1 MLNKYH
7 NQCFRTHLTK
17 YQVSLGLRWRW
28 KKAAEERWD
37 ICFHVKEPC
46 WQPVPVPCALKAP
59 ANRKSR
65 WLTYRRHTLAS
76 CIASCFKSL
85 YELRLWH
92 KHRSNPSLPE
102 VHVSVDQENRAQIF
116 VVNHKET
123 RLGRL
128 PGSQFWR
135 AGLGG
140 LCLYLLEAGMFPGIK
155 S

>member
-17 YQVSLGLRWRW
+17 YQVSLGLRWRR

-37 ICFHVKEPC
+37 ICFHVKEPS
-46 WQPVPVPCALKAP
+46 WQPVPVPCVLKAP

-65 WLTYRRHTLAS
+65 WLMYRRHTLA
-76 CIASCFKSL
+76 IASCFKSL

-102 VHVSVDQENRAQIF
+102 VHVSVDREWSPDFGGESQRNQAWEAP
-116 VVNHKET
+116 
-123 RLGRL
+123 RLSVLGSWGRGMSL
-128 PGSQFWR
+128 PPRSWDVPWNQK
-135 AGLGG
+135 LN
-140 LCLYLLEAGMFPGIK
+140 MP
-155 S
+155 